1 MQALLHFV
9 SVLLMKSKSW
19 PWAEVYPISSE
30 LDELFWLSDC
40 RIEKFGVLFLTA
52 VVMGLMYLFGPVQ

>member
-1 MQALLHFV
+1 
-9 SVLLMKSKSW
+9 MKSKSW